1 MAITSF
7 KRYELKFIITKEQF
21 EKLIPILKIY
31 MESDKY
37 CKDDNFYG
45 IYNIYYDTPDNYFI
59 RHSLSKPNHKEK
71 LRLRSYNANIS
82 QKDKVFLEIKKKTAG
97 IVHKRRAEMTLEEA
111 EKFIALGEKP
121 KLDGYMANQ
130 VANELEYFFQN
141 NVLVPSVFIGYNR
154 MAFFGKDDKEFRV
167 TFDKD
172 ILARREKLSLEY
184 TPEGERLLDDDKYLM
199 EIKISNAVP
208 KWLATLLS
216 ELKIYSSGFSKY
228 GAAYTKYCLEKSNTD
243 YNLYRG
249 NVIIFHNNAY
259 CEYIKGR

>member
-7 KRYELKFIITKEQF
+7 KRYEIKFIITREQF

-37 CKDDNFYG
+37 CKDDNFYS

-59 RHSLSKPNHKEK
+59 RHSLSKPGHKEK
-71 LRLRSYNANIS
+71 LRLRSYSANIS
-82 QKDKVFLEIKKKTAG
+82 KEDKVFLEIKKKTAG

-111 EKFIALGEKP
+111 ERFAAFGEKP

-130 VANELEYFFQN
+130 VSHELEYFFKN
-141 NVLVPSVFIGYNR
+141 NILTPSVFIGYSR
-154 MAFFGKDDKEFRV
+154 MAFFGKNDKEFRI

-172 ILARREKLSLEY
+172 ILARKENLSLEY
-184 TPEGERLLDDDKYLM
+184 PPEGEMLLDEGKYLM
-199 EIKISNAVP
+199 EVKISNAVP

-216 ELKIYSSGFSKY
+216 DLGIYPSGFSKY

-243 YNLYRG
+243 YNLYKG
-249 NVIIFHNNAY
+249 NVIIFHNHAY
-259 CEYIKGR
+259 YEHIKRG